1 MISDPSPKT
10 HLQSQNLN
18 LKKQTFFRNLIKNQ
32 IKKPPNIQHLNHYI
46 IITDLMETRGETQ
59 KKKTKKG
66 YSFFIII
73 IFRFCKEIH
82 KRNLEKNHPL
92 SSILFRSTKKKPRW
106 GFQFSTIYQWATT
119 ISLFDK
125 SKRDSADSDDLS
137 MNTDFTATSFLRWGK
152 RGP

>member
-59 KKKTKKG
+59 KKKQKKATV
-66 YSFFIII
+66 F
-73 IFRFCKEIH
+73 
-82 KRNLEKNHPL
+82 LL
-92 SSILFRSTKKKPRW
+92 LLFS
-106 GFQFSTIYQWATT
+106 
-119 ISLFDK
+119 
-125 SKRDSADSDDLS
+125 DSAKKYIRE
-137 MNTDFTATSFLRWGK
+137 T
-152 RGP
+152 